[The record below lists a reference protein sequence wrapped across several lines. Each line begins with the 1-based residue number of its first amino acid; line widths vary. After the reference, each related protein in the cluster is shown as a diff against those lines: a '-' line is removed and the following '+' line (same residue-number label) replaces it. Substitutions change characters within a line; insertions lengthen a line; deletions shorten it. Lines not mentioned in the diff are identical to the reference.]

1 MMLRS
6 LCLPL
11 VLMSLMM
18 TRSAGAQSFKER
30 MDVCLAC
37 HGENG
42 TSQTEQTP
50 SLGAQQPGFVV
61 IQLYMFREK
70 MRNVELMNE
79 MAKDLTD
86 DDLRAFSDFIS
97 KLPKPVAVTDADPA
111 RMQRGQ
117 ALAAQNRCA
126 SCHNDN
132 YAGRDSIPAIG
143 GQRED
148 YLSRT
153 MREYK
158 DSSRRGYEAT
168 MTDLLQAVT
177 VEQIDDL
184 AYYLARVK

>member
-1 MMLRS
+1 MTIWPLRLS
-6 LCLPL
+6 LALAL
-11 VLMSLMM
+11 LTV
-18 TRSAGAQSFKER
+18 SAHAQSFKER
-30 MDVCLAC
+30 VEPCLAC

-50 SLGAQQPGFVV
+50 SLGAQQPAYSL
-61 IQLYMFREK
+61 IQLFMFREK

-97 KLPKPVAVTDADPA
+97 KLPKPVAATDADPA
-111 RMQRGQ
+111 RMERGATLAQR
-117 ALAAQNRCA
+117 NRCA

-132 YAGRDSIPAIG
+132 YAGRDSIPGVA

-148 YLSRT
+148 YLART

-158 DSSRRGYEAT
+158 DNTRRGYEAT
-168 MTDLLQAVT
+168 MSDLLQTVT
-177 VEQIDDL
+177 VEQIDEL
-184 AYYLARVK
+184 AYYLARVR

>member
-1 MMLRS
+1 MTLR
-6 LCLPL
+6 LLRPL
-11 VLMSLMM
+11 LALIVTLIV
-18 TRSAGAQSFKER
+18 ANAQAQSFKER

-158 DSSRRGYEAT
+158 ASTRRGYEAT
-168 MTDLLQAVT
+168 MTDLLGAVS

>member
-1 MMLRS
+1 MMLRP
-6 LCLPL
+6 LRLL
-11 VLMSLMM
+11 VLLSLVM
-18 TRSAGAQSFKER
+18 TGAAHAQSFKER
-30 MDVCLAC
+30 LDVCLAC
-37 HGENG
+37 HGETG

-50 SLGAQQPGFVV
+50 SLGAQQSAYTI
-61 IQLYMFREK
+61 IQLFMFREK

-86 DDLRAFSDFIS
+86 DDLRVFADFIS
-97 KLPKPVAVTDADPA
+97 KLPKPVALTDADPA
-111 RMQRGQ
+111 RMQRAQ
-117 ALAAQNRCA
+117 ALAQQHRCA

-132 YAGRDSIPAIG
+132 YAGRDAIPGLA

-158 DSSRRGYEAT
+158 DNTRRGYEAT
-168 MTDLLQAVT
+168 MSDLLQTVT

-184 AYYLARVK
+184 AYYLARVR